1 MQMTNIGHIIN
12 VEVDHFCAVLW
23 RLQSIGGDVE
33 YRMGRH
39 VAITAALPSWYIDFT
54 DEHPQIDQRPRS
66 AARSTVVKLQLPVIS
81 GSVDVRLERARP
93 SQIVGAGLILLTYP
107 ILLFLSAFRAVAQF
121 VRRAWPFLV
130 RALDLQLPHPVPVNV
145 ARDKSVERVN
155 QSVER
160 VGQLLGETLTSIDR
174 HAPACTAPAV
184 PPRQRR
190 AS

>member
-1 MQMTNIGHIIN
+1 M
-12 VEVDHFCAVLW
+12 
-23 RLQSIGGDVE
+23 E

-66 AARSTVVKLQLPVIS
+66 AERSTVVELQLPVIS
-81 GSVDVRLERARP
+81 GSIDVRLERARP
-93 SQIVGAGLILLTYP
+93 SQVFGTGLILLTYP
-107 ILLFLSAFRAVAQF
+107 ILLFLSAFKAVTQF
-121 VRRAWPFLV
+121 VSRACGFLV
-130 RALDLQLPHPVPVNV
+130 RALDLQLPRPAPVNIT
-145 ARDKSVERVN
+145 RDQSVERVS

-174 HAPACTAPAV
+174 HAPACTAQTA

-190 AS
+190 AR

>member
-1 MQMTNIGHIIN
+1 MANIGHFSG
-12 VEVDHFCAVLW
+12 VEVDHFRAVLW

-54 DEHPQIDQRPRS
+54 GERPQIDQRPQS
-66 AARSTVVKLQLPVIS
+66 AERSTVVELQLPVIS

-93 SQIVGAGLILLTYP
+93 SQILGTGLILLTYP
-107 ILLFLSAFRAVAQF
+107 VLLFLSAFKAVAQF
-121 VRRAWPFLV
+121 VRRAWRFLV
-130 RALDLQLPHPVPVNV
+130 RALDLQLPRPAAVQIS
-145 ARDKSVERVN
+145 RDQSVERVH
-155 QSVER
+155 QSVDR

-174 HAPACTAPAV
+174 HARARAPQTA